1 MNSEENAKQEL
12 GNEIFNELCGLL
24 YILETKRSI
33 TNKRIKNIL
42 GEFLVFFTPIFICGL
57 EVEKFVKLK
66 QTASIS
72 SEELKNIRH
81 KHSHFSHLQNGMN
94 NSYHQR
100 KISEMG
106 IDFENYVIDIIL
118 TKLNG
123 KLLYGFN
130 YGTWQYQNSFRVR
143 QLGEIVNSLNTI
155 ACRMLPETT
164 DIIKCIIN
172 HFRIPNN
179 FDEIKISYRS
189 HSTNRLFQ
197 KSVLSVS
204 EKLCILETYGVI
216 RNILLVS
223 HTMNIPISIE
233 LFGTK
238 IEIWKFFIKAKAVI
252 ISDLGDIRNSISLI
266 GNIDVWC
273 RENLPKNFFRINRKC
288 RNNIHKRKT
297 ENVTSNEYVLLAQFQ
312 DKYLEHILD
321 IFNLQI
327 NI

>member
-197 KSVLSVS
+197 NKDLTTS
-204 EKLCILETYGVI
+204 EKLCILETYGLI
-216 RNILLVS
+216 RNVLLIS
-223 HTMNIPISIE
+223 KAMDIPISIE
-233 LFGTK
+233 ILGAK

-288 RNNIHKRKT
+288 RNNIHKKKT

>member
-1 MNSEENAKQEL
+1 MNSANDPTQKL
-12 GNEIFNELCGLL
+12 GNEIFNEICGLI

-33 TNKRIKNIL
+33 TDRRIKNIL

-94 NSYHQR
+94 NSYHKR
-100 KISEMG
+100 KISEME
-106 IDFENYVIDIIL
+106 IDFDNYVLDIVLI
-118 TKLNG
+118 KLNSA
-123 KLLYGFN
+123 LLYGFN
-130 YGTWQYQNSFRVR
+130 YGFWQYQDSFQIRKI
-143 QLGEIVNSLNTI
+143 GEIVNSLNTI
-155 ACRMLPETT
+155 ACRMLFKSTE
-164 DIIKCIIN
+164 IIKCIIN
-172 HFRIPNN
+172 HFRITDK
-179 FDEIKISYRS
+179 FDEMKISCHPY
-189 HSTNRLFQ
+189 STNKMFQ
-197 KSVLSVS
+197 NKDLTTS
-204 EKLCILETYGVI
+204 EKLCILETYGLI
-216 RNILLVS
+216 RNVLLIS
-223 HTMNIPISIE
+223 KAMDIPISIE
-233 LFGTK
+233 ILGAK

-273 RENLPKNFFRINRKC
+273 RENLPENFFRINRKC
-288 RNNIHKRKT
+288 RNNIHKKKT